1 MTRKEAEEYI
11 DDTMNH
17 ALSMVEF
24 SNYFLSVIK
33 GFGDAAKEE
42 CDKVLLKNKRSATKG
57 QMKDCENEIDEIL
70 DNFTNNI
77 DEFIA
82 QSLQLVADNENDYL
96 NNTVGK
102 ALGIT
107 LAIPVAAVSMLGLI
121 PMASAGTPKD
131 FGKYTADRLG
141 RVYNSA
147 INRSYTFG
155 EEYDDILDDIEPDFN
170 TFNRGLESDAETMG
184 YSLANEYD
192 RIVYTKNDKKIAGY
206 VWNAMLDGNTCLE
219 CAALSGTRYKN
230 IEDVPYYPRH
240 NRDRCTIT
248 PYTEDTEDVIP
259 ESYEEWFEKQDKSA
273 KRKILGKT
281 RFQLYEQGMKIKK
294 FVNNGEITP
303 VKELKEKY
311 PTLLHQS
318 K

>member
-1 MTRKEAEEYI
+1 MTKKEAEEYI

-82 QSLQLVADNENDYL
+82 QLLQHVADNENDYL
-96 NNTVGK
+96 NNIVGK

-107 LAIPVAAVSMLGLI
+107 FAIPVAAVSMLSLI

-170 TFNRGLESDAETMG
+170 TFDRGLESDAETMG

-219 CAALSGTRYKN
+219 CAALSGTKYEK

-240 NRDRCTIT
+240 NRDRCWVT

-259 ESYEEWFEKQDKSA
+259 ESYEEWFEKQDIQS

-303 VKELKEKY
+303 VKDLKDKY
-311 PTLLHQS
+311 INKS